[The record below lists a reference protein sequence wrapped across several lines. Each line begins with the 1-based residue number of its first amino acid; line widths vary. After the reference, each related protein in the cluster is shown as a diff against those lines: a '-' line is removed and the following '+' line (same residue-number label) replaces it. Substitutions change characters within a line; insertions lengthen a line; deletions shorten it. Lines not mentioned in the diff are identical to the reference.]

1 MGSWISNQRG
11 MSEEERQRR
20 QNLEKLLHKMKYSL
34 NVTASTH
41 YLAAAHYR
49 QVDTYLQY
57 ASYITG
63 VLGTSGS
70 VGSRLAWNVLA
81 TKSPRLSAIFI
92 ASASV
97 TALLFTVAVNVRQ
110 FPIPNLPSTLQ
121 QLNFKAGVE
130 CQYLER
136 KVQLFAESDVWNSS
150 IAWDTLA
157 SRYENL
163 LKEKK
168 EINSRIQTE
177 EWAHRK
183 ASEKRKKRKKEMRQ
197 EKKELQDEMLT
208 GP

>member
-1 MGSWISNQRG
+1 MGSWISSQGG
-11 MSEEERQRR
+11 MSEGERKRR
-20 QNLEKLLHKMKYSL
+20 QNLEELLHNMKYSL

-183 ASEKRKKRKKEMRQ
+183 ALEKRKKRKKEMRQ

>member
-1 MGSWISNQRG
+1 
-11 MSEEERQRR
+11 MSEEERKRR
-20 QNLEKLLHKMKYSL
+20 QNLEELLHKMKYSL

-177 EWAHRK
+177 QWAHRK
-183 ASEKRKKRKKEMRQ
+183 ALEKRKKRKKEMRQ

>member
-1 MGSWISNQRG
+1 
-11 MSEEERQRR
+11 MSEEERKRR
-20 QNLEKLLHKMKYSL
+20 QNLEELLHKMKYSL

-183 ASEKRKKRKKEMRQ
+183 AVEKRKKRKKEMRQ

>member
-1 MGSWISNQRG
+1 MGSWISNQGG
-11 MSEEERQRR
+11 MSEEERKKR
-20 QNLEKLLHKMKYSL
+20 QNLEKLLHDMIHNL

-41 YLAAAHYR
+41 YEAAAHYR

-81 TKSPRLSAIFI
+81 TKNSRLSAIFI
-92 ASASV
+92 SSASV
-97 TALLFTVAVNVRQ
+97 TALLFTAAVNIRQ
-110 FPIPNLPSTLQ
+110 LPIPNLPSTLQ

-130 CQYLER
+130 CQYLEG

-150 IAWDTLA
+150 VAWDTLA

-177 EWAHRK
+177 EWAWHK
-183 ASEKRKKRKKEMRQ
+183 ALEKCKKK
-197 EKKELQDEMLT
+197 KKELQDEMFT

>member
-1 MGSWISNQRG
+1 MGSWISNQGG
-11 MSEEERQRR
+11 MSEEERKRR
-20 QNLEKLLHKMKYSL
+20 QNLEELLHKMKYSL

-70 VGSRLAWNVLA
+70 VGSRLAWNLLA

-110 FPIPNLPSTLQ
+110 FPIPKLPSTLQ

-136 KVQLFAESDVWNSS
+136 KVQIFAESDVWNSS
-150 IAWDTLA
+150 IAWHTLA

-183 ASEKRKKRKKEMRQ
+183 AVEKRKKRKKEMRQ

>member
-1 MGSWISNQRG
+1 MGSWISNQGG
-11 MSEEERQRR
+11 MSEEERKRR
-20 QNLEKLLHKMKYSL
+20 QNLEELLHKMKYSL

-168 EINSRIQTE
+168 EINSIIQTE

-183 ASEKRKKRKKEMRQ
+183 ALEKLKKRKKEMRQ

-208 GP
+208 RP

>member
-1 MGSWISNQRG
+1 MGSWISNQGG
-11 MSEEERQRR
+11 MSEEERKRR
-20 QNLEKLLHKMKYSL
+20 QNLEELLHKMKYSL

-92 ASASV
+92 ASASF

-177 EWAHRK
+177 EWAYRK
-183 ASEKRKKRKKEMRQ
+183 AVEKRKKRKKEMRQ

>member
-1 MGSWISNQRG
+1 MGSWISNQGG
-11 MSEEERQRR
+11 MSEEERKRR
-20 QNLEKLLHKMKYSL
+20 QNLEELLHKMKYSL

-70 VGSRLAWNVLA
+70 VGSGLAWKILA

-92 ASASV
+92 ASASF

-183 ASEKRKKRKKEMRQ
+183 ALEKRKKRKKEMRQ
-197 EKKELQDEMLT
+197 EKKELRDEMLT

>member
-1 MGSWISNQRG
+1 MGSWISNQGG
-11 MSEEERQRR
+11 MSEEERKRR
-20 QNLEKLLHKMKYSL
+20 QNLEELLHKMKYSL

-41 YLAAAHYR
+41 YLAAARYR

-63 VLGTSGS
+63 ALGTSGS

-81 TKSPRLSAIFI
+81 TKSHRLSAIFI

-177 EWAHRK
+177 DWAHRK
-183 ASEKRKKRKKEMRQ
+183 ALEKREKRKKEMRR

>member
-110 FPIPNLPSTLQ
+110 FPIPKLPSTLQ

-183 ASEKRKKRKKEMRQ
+183 AVEKRKKRKKEMRQ

>member
-1 MGSWISNQRG
+1 MGCWISNQGG
-11 MSEEERQRR
+11 MSEEERKRR
-20 QNLEKLLHKMKYSL
+20 QNLEELLHKMKYSL

-136 KVQLFAESDVWNSS
+136 KVQFFAESDVWNSS

-183 ASEKRKKRKKEMRQ
+183 ALEKRKKRKKEMRQ

>member
-1 MGSWISNQRG
+1 
-11 MSEEERQRR
+11 MSEEERKRR
-20 QNLEKLLHKMKYSL
+20 QNLEELLHKMKYSL

-70 VGSRLAWNVLA
+70 VGSGLAWKILA

-92 ASASV
+92 ASASF

-110 FPIPNLPSTLQ
+110 FPILNLPSTLQ

-183 ASEKRKKRKKEMRQ
+183 ALEKRKKRKKEMRQ

>member
-1 MGSWISNQRG
+1 MATPLLRPA
-11 MSEEERQRR
+11 R
-20 QNLEKLLHKMKYSL
+20 QNRH
-34 NVTASTH
+34 
-41 YLAAAHYR
+41 
-49 QVDTYLQY
+49 
-57 ASYITG
+57 
-63 VLGTSGS
+63 
-70 VGSRLAWNVLA
+70 A
-81 TKSPRLSAIFI
+81 TQA
-92 ASASV
+92 
-97 TALLFTVAVNVRQ
+97 TLLFTVAVNVRQ

-157 SRYENL
+157 SKYENL

-168 EINSRIQTE
+168 EINSIIQTE

-183 ASEKRKKRKKEMRQ
+183 ALEKLKKRKKEMRQ

-208 GP
+208 RP

>member
-1 MGSWISNQRG
+1 MGSWISNQGG
-11 MSEEERQRR
+11 MSEEERKRR
-20 QNLEKLLHKMKYSL
+20 QNLEELLHKMKYSL

-177 EWAHRK
+177 DWAHRK
-183 ASEKRKKRKKEMRQ
+183 ALEKREKRKKEMRQ

-208 GP
+208 RP

>member
-1 MGSWISNQRG
+1 
-11 MSEEERQRR
+11 MSEEERKRR
-20 QNLEKLLHKMKYSL
+20 QNLEELLHKMKYSL

-97 TALLFTVAVNVRQ
+97 TALLLACVAWRFWLGELSNKGGRGQ
-110 FPIPNLPSTLQ
+110 RNREEIG
-121 QLNFKAGVE
+121 AGE
-130 CQYLER
+130 DR
-136 KVQLFAESDVWNSS
+136 KSVV
-150 IAWDTLA
+150 
-157 SRYENL
+157 
-163 LKEKK
+163 
-168 EINSRIQTE
+168 
-177 EWAHRK
+177 
-183 ASEKRKKRKKEMRQ
+183 
-197 EKKELQDEMLT
+197 
-208 GP
+208 

>member
-1 MGSWISNQRG
+1 MGSWISNQGG
-11 MSEEERQRR
+11 MSEEERKRR
-20 QNLEKLLHKMKYSL
+20 QNLEELLHKMKYSL

-70 VGSRLAWNVLA
+70 VGSGLAWKILA

-183 ASEKRKKRKKEMRQ
+183 ALEKRKKRKKEMRQ

>member
-1 MGSWISNQRG
+1 
-11 MSEEERQRR
+11 MSEEERKRR
-20 QNLEKLLHKMKYSL
+20 QNLEELLHKMKYSL

-81 TKSPRLSAIFI
+81 TKNSRLSAIFI
-92 ASASV
+92 SSASV
-97 TALLFTVAVNVRQ
+97 TALLFTVAVNIRQ
-110 FPIPNLPSTLQ
+110 LPVPNLPSTLQ

-130 CQYLER
+130 CQYLEG
-136 KVQLFAESDVWNSS
+136 KVQLFAETDVWNSS
-150 IAWDTLA
+150 VAWDTLA

-168 EINSRIQTE
+168 EVNSRIQTE
-177 EWAHRK
+177 EWAWHK
-183 ASEKRKKRKKEMRQ
+183 ALEKCKKKKKER
-197 EKKELQDEMLT
+197 QDEMFT

>member
-1 MGSWISNQRG
+1 
-11 MSEEERQRR
+11 MSEEERKRR
-20 QNLEKLLHKMKYSL
+20 QNLEELLHKMKYSL

-70 VGSRLAWNVLA
+70 VGSGLAWKILA

-92 ASASV
+92 ASASF

-183 ASEKRKKRKKEMRQ
+183 ALEKRKKRKKEMRQ

>member
-1 MGSWISNQRG
+1 
-11 MSEEERQRR
+11 
-20 QNLEKLLHKMKYSL
+20 MKYSL

-41 YLAAAHYR
+41 YEAAAHYR

-81 TKSPRLSAIFI
+81 TKNSRLSAIFI
-92 ASASV
+92 SSASV
-97 TALLFTVAVNVRQ
+97 TALLFTVAVNIRQ
-110 FPIPNLPSTLQ
+110 LPVPNLPSTLQ

-130 CQYLER
+130 CQYLEG

-150 IAWDTLA
+150 VAWDTLA

-177 EWAHRK
+177 EWAWHK
-183 ASEKRKKRKKEMRQ
+183 TLEKCKKK
-197 EKKELQDEMLT
+197 KKELQDEMFT

>member
-1 MGSWISNQRG
+1 MGSWISNQGG
-11 MSEEERQRR
+11 MSEEERKRR
-20 QNLEKLLHKMKYSL
+20 QNLEELLHKMKYSL

-177 EWAHRK
+177 EWAYRK
-183 ASEKRKKRKKEMRQ
+183 AVEKRKKRKKEMRQ

>member
-1 MGSWISNQRG
+1 MGSGNSNQGG
-11 MSEEERQRR
+11 MSEEERERR
-20 QNLEKLLHKMKYSL
+20 QNLEKLLDEMKYNL

-41 YLAAAHYR
+41 YEAAAHYR

-70 VGSRLAWNVLA
+70 VGSGLAWNVLA

-92 ASASV
+92 ASASF

-183 ASEKRKKRKKEMRQ
+183 ALEKRKKRKKEMRQ

>member
-1 MGSWISNQRG
+1 MGSWISNQGG
-11 MSEEERQRR
+11 MSEEERKRR
-20 QNLEKLLHKMKYSL
+20 QNLEELLHKMKYSL

-121 QLNFKAGVE
+121 QLNFKAEVE

-183 ASEKRKKRKKEMRQ
+183 ALEKRKKRKKEMRQ

>member
-1 MGSWISNQRG
+1 
-11 MSEEERQRR
+11 MSEEERKRR
-20 QNLEKLLHKMKYSL
+20 QNLEELLHKMKYSL

-70 VGSRLAWNVLA
+70 VGSGLAWNVLA

-92 ASASV
+92 ASASF

-183 ASEKRKKRKKEMRQ
+183 ALEKRKKRKKEMRQ

>member
-1 MGSWISNQRG
+1 MGSWISNQGG
-11 MSEEERQRR
+11 MSEEERKRR
-20 QNLEKLLHKMKYSL
+20 QNLEELLHKMKYSL

-177 EWAHRK
+177 DWAHRK
-183 ASEKRKKRKKEMRQ
+183 ALEKREKRKKEMRR
-197 EKKELQDEMLT
+197 EKKNSKMKC
-208 GP
+208 

>member
-1 MGSWISNQRG
+1 
-11 MSEEERQRR
+11 MSEEERKRR
-20 QNLEKLLHKMKYSL
+20 QNLEELLHKMKYSL

-110 FPIPNLPSTLQ
+110 FPIPKLPSTLQ

-183 ASEKRKKRKKEMRQ
+183 ALEKRKKRKKEMRQ
-197 EKKELQDEMLT
+197 EKKELRDEMLT

>member
-1 MGSWISNQRG
+1 
-11 MSEEERQRR
+11 MSEEERKRR
-20 QNLEKLLHKMKYSL
+20 QNLEELLHKMKYSL

-177 EWAHRK
+177 EWAYRK
-183 ASEKRKKRKKEMRQ
+183 AVEKRKKRKKEMRQ

>member
-1 MGSWISNQRG
+1 MGSWISNQGG
-11 MSEEERQRR
+11 MSEEERKRR
-20 QNLEKLLHKMKYSL
+20 QNLEELLHKMKYSL

-81 TKSPRLSAIFI
+81 TKNSRLSAIFI
-92 ASASV
+92 SSASV
-97 TALLFTVAVNVRQ
+97 TALLFTVAVNIRQ
-110 FPIPNLPSTLQ
+110 LPVPNLPSTLQ

-130 CQYLER
+130 CQYLEG
-136 KVQLFAESDVWNSS
+136 KVQLFAETDVWNSS
-150 IAWDTLA
+150 VAWDTLA

-168 EINSRIQTE
+168 EVNSRIQTE
-177 EWAHRK
+177 EWAWHK
-183 ASEKRKKRKKEMRQ
+183 ALEKCKKKKKER
-197 EKKELQDEMLT
+197 QDEMFT

>member
-1 MGSWISNQRG
+1 MGCWISNQGG
-11 MSEEERQRR
+11 MSEEERKRR
-20 QNLEKLLHKMKYSL
+20 QNLEKLLDDMKYNL

-41 YLAAAHYR
+41 YEAAAHYR

-70 VGSRLAWNVLA
+70 VGSRLALAWNVLA
-81 TKSPRLSAIFI
+81 TKNSRLSAIFI
-92 ASASV
+92 SSASV
-97 TALLFTVAVNVRQ
+97 TALLFTVAVNIRQ
-110 FPIPNLPSTLQ
+110 LPVPNLPSTLQ

-130 CQYLER
+130 CQYLEG
-136 KVQLFAESDVWNSS
+136 KVQLFAETDVWNSS
-150 IAWDTLA
+150 VAWDTLA

-177 EWAHRK
+177 EWAWHK
-183 ASEKRKKRKKEMRQ
+183 ALEKCKKKKKER
-197 EKKELQDEMLT
+197 QDEMFT

>member
-1 MGSWISNQRG
+1 MGSWISNQGG
-11 MSEEERQRR
+11 MSEEERKRR
-20 QNLEKLLHKMKYSL
+20 QNLEELLHKMKYSL

-110 FPIPNLPSTLQ
+110 FPIPKLPSTLQ

-183 ASEKRKKRKKEMRQ
+183 AVEKRKKRKKEMRQ

>member
-1 MGSWISNQRG
+1 MGSWISNQGG
-11 MSEEERQRR
+11 MSEEERKRR
-20 QNLEKLLHKMKYSL
+20 QNLEELLHKMKYSL

-70 VGSRLAWNVLA
+70 VGSGLAWKILA

-92 ASASV
+92 ASASF

-110 FPIPNLPSTLQ
+110 FPILNLPSTLQ

-150 IAWDTLA
+150 IAWGTLA

-183 ASEKRKKRKKEMRQ
+183 ALEKRKKRKKEMRQ

>member
-1 MGSWISNQRG
+1 MGSWISNQGG
-11 MSEEERQRR
+11 MSEEERKRR
-20 QNLEKLLHKMKYSL
+20 QNLEELLHKMKYSL

-92 ASASV
+92 ASASF

-110 FPIPNLPSTLQ
+110 FPILNLPSTLQ

-157 SRYENL
+157 SRYL

-183 ASEKRKKRKKEMRQ
+183 ALEKRKKRKKEMRQ

>member
-1 MGSWISNQRG
+1 MGSGNSNQGG
-11 MSEEERQRR
+11 MSEEERKRR
-20 QNLEKLLHKMKYSL
+20 QNLEKLLDEMKYNL

-41 YLAAAHYR
+41 YEAAAHYR

-81 TKSPRLSAIFI
+81 TKNSRLSAIFI
-92 ASASV
+92 SSASV
-97 TALLFTVAVNVRQ
+97 TALLFTVAVNIRQ
-110 FPIPNLPSTLQ
+110 LPVPNLPSTLQ

-130 CQYLER
+130 CQYLEG
-136 KVQLFAESDVWNSS
+136 KVQLFAETDVWNSS
-150 IAWDTLA
+150 VAWDTLA

-168 EINSRIQTE
+168 EVNSRIQTE
-177 EWAHRK
+177 EWAWHK
-183 ASEKRKKRKKEMRQ
+183 ALEKCKKKKKER
-197 EKKELQDEMLT
+197 QDEMFT

>member
-1 MGSWISNQRG
+1 
-11 MSEEERQRR
+11 MSEEERKRR
-20 QNLEKLLHKMKYSL
+20 QNLEELLHKMKYSL

-177 EWAHRK
+177 DWAHRK
-183 ASEKRKKRKKEMRQ
+183 ALEKREKRKKEMRR
-197 EKKELQDEMLT
+197 EKKNSKMKC
-208 GP
+208 

>member
-1 MGSWISNQRG
+1 
-11 MSEEERQRR
+11 MSEEERKRR
-20 QNLEKLLHKMKYSL
+20 QNLEELLHKMKYSL

-177 EWAHRK
+177 DWAHRK
-183 ASEKRKKRKKEMRQ
+183 ALEKREKRKKEMRR